1 MAMFRR
7 SSLVVISVG
16 NVGNRPQQ
24 KTRPA
29 LRRASSS
36 QKSDARLRGLLNARR
51 GGAFGPFLG
60 LVADLGTLGQG
71 LEALAE
77 DRAVMDE
84 DVLRAIVGCDEPV
97 ALVVAEPL
105 DCSSGHALPPLHC
118 AANAED
124 AVKQRRER

>member
-7 SSLVVISVG
+7 SSRVVISVG
-16 NVGNRPQQ
+16 NVGESVSA
-24 KTRPA
+24 KDEA
-29 LRRASSS
+29 RRKAGLVSS
-36 QKSDARLRGLLNARR
+36 KSGARLRGLLNARR
-51 GGAFGPFLG
+51 GRAFGPFLG

-77 DRAVMDE
+77 NRAVMDE
-84 DVLRAIVGCDEPV
+84 DVLRAVVGCDEPV